1 MNKDTMS
8 LALFN
13 SVISDIF
20 VNKRIV
26 DKIYNTVAKLLFNLL
41 GFVRDPYIGGL
52 AICRETPIKK
62 NGQH

>member
-1 MNKDTMS
+1 MS

-20 VNKRIV
+20 VNKRTV

-41 GFVRDPYIGGL
+41 GLSEIHTLAGL
-52 AICRETPIKK
+52 QTAGTH
-62 NGQH
+62 Q